1 MLPEFSDVIAAALP
15 EPLTCPDLSA
25 MLLSSCPDVRF
36 ALIFGAS
43 SADDARLL
51 KMPTKFASKVS
62 HIAATESIPESRA
75 EKCRLIRECRGFYGE
90 CLEYA
95 GIITGERKRAQ
106 RVSRE
111 LDEIEA
117 SGECVSL
124 SDLAVGG
131 GDLTALGMEGR
142 AVGKTLSFLLDS
154 VCSGNLPNTRDDL
167 LAAAQNYISNG
178 ESDVFK

>member
-1 MLPEFSDVIAAALP
+1 M
-15 EPLTCPDLSA
+15 
-25 MLLSSCPDVRF
+25 
-36 ALIFGAS
+36 
-43 SADDARLL
+43 
-51 KMPTKFASKVS
+51 
-62 HIAATESIPESRA
+62 
-75 EKCRLIRECRGFYGE
+75 
-90 CLEYA
+90 
-95 GIITGERKRAQ
+95 
-106 RVSRE
+106 SRE